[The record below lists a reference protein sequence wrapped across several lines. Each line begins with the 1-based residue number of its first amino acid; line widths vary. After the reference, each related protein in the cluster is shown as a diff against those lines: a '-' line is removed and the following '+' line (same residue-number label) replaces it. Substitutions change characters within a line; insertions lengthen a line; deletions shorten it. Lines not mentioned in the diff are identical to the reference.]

1 MAKWLRPT
9 VDTKFHID
17 LDWWQKQ
24 KRDIRIYLNQSL
36 CGECRQAYADIKDL
50 GEVDDIDVET
60 GEVTRQD
67 ALWSTLRS
75 CCSTKP
81 TFITPSTPIIDS
93 IFLTF
98 VANGNQPL
106 SPEELHKRL
115 DRRPAET
122 ILRMLT
128 GGQVYLGIRPAGG

>member
-1 MAKWLRPT
+1 MAKWQRPT

-17 LDWWQKQ
+17 LDWWKKQ
-24 KRDIRIYLNQSL
+24 NRDIRIFLRQSL
-36 CGECRQAYADIKDL
+36 CEECRQAYGDVEHL
-50 GEVDDIDVET
+50 GEVDSVDPET
-60 GEVTRQD
+60 AEVVRED

-81 TFITPSTPIIDS
+81 DYITPNTPIIDS

-98 VANGNQPL
+98 AANGNQPL
-106 SPEELHKRL
+106 SPQELYERL
-115 DRRPAET
+115 DRRPAAT

-128 GGQVYLGIRPAGG
+128 GGQVYLGIRPV

>member
-1 MAKWLRPT
+1 MLRWLRPT

-17 LDWWQKQ
+17 LDWWHRQN
-24 KRDIRIYLNQSL
+24 RDIQVYLRQSL
-36 CGECRQAYADIKDL
+36 CEECRSAYEQMQEL
-50 GEVDDIDVET
+50 GEVDSVDPET
-60 GEVTRQD
+60 GEVRRED
-67 ALWSTLRS
+67 ALWSALRT

-81 TFITPSTPIIDS
+81 DFITDSTPIIDG

-98 VANGNQPL
+98 VANGNEPL
-106 SPEELHKRL
+106 SPKELHEQL

-128 GGQVYLGIRPAGG
+128 GGQVYLGIRPAG

>member
-17 LDWWQKQ
+17 LDWWRKQ
-24 KRDIRIYLNQSL
+24 NRDIRIFLRQSL
-36 CGECRQAYADIKDL
+36 CDECRQAYAEVQEL
-50 GEVDDIDVET
+50 GEVDWVDPET
-60 GEVTRQD
+60 AEVKRED
-67 ALWSTLRS
+67 ALWSTIRS

-81 TFITPSTPIIDS
+81 GYITPSTPIVDS

-98 VANGNQPL
+98 VANGNEPL
-106 SPEELHKRL
+106 SPRELHARL
-115 DRRPAET
+115 DRRPPEM

-128 GGQVYLGIRPAGG
+128 GREVYLGIRPVG